1 MKFQNFSGSNRNLLQ
16 IELYLRQKIESV
28 IHMREKTFITKV
40 TAVQLRWPVDP
51 VYINRIVKTQRAI
64 FVFENAIKF

>member
-1 MKFQNFSGSNRNLLQ
+1 LSLFFFSDVRRKYR
-16 IELYLRQKIESV
+16 E
-28 IHMREKTFITKV
+28 REKTFITKV